1 VDDQEPDPTTL
12 RAAQA
17 STALAVVPS
26 VDGGLPVSAPRP
38 IRVALADDRGT
49 ARAGLRL
56 LLQED
61 PDIEVITG
69 TDDVSSVAHRLR
81 ANPPNV
87 LVLDVD
93 APGANTIAAI
103 SRLRRRVPETE
114 IVVLTSEREAA
125 HAAGMLAA
133 GALGIVA
140 KEAVG
145 SDLTTAV
152 RAVARGE
159 RHVSARVAGNSRP
172 TERGRHRDQLTAR
185 ETEVLRLIALGHTSV
200 EIAKA
205 LALSPRTV
213 ETHRARIHKK
223 LALASRAEL
232 VGFALRQG
240 LLRA

>member
-1 VDDQEPDPTTL
+1 VDDQEPEPTAA
-12 RAAQA
+12 RAGQA
-17 STALAVVPS
+17 GTALAVPRS
-26 VDGGLPVSAPRP
+26 LNGGLPRRAAKP
-38 IRVALADDRGT
+38 IRVALADDRGL

-56 LLQED
+56 LLQEE

-69 TDDVSSVAHRLR
+69 TDDVSSVAHRLQ
-81 ANPPNV
+81 ANPPDV

-103 SRLRRRVPETE
+103 SSLRRRVPETE

-125 HAAGMLAA
+125 HAADMMAA

-145 SDLTTAV
+145 RDLTSAV
-152 RAVARGE
+152 RAVAHGE
-159 RHVSARVAGNSRP
+159 RHVSACVAGTARP
-172 TERGRHRDQLTAR
+172 LEHGRRQDQLTTR

-223 LALASRAEL
+223 LALGSRAEL

-240 LLRA
+240 LLRT

>member
-1 VDDQEPDPTTL
+1 VDDHPTAV
-12 RAAQA
+12 RAGRGG
-17 STALAVVPS
+17 TALAVPPG
-26 VDGGLPVSAPRP
+26 VDGGLPTSAPTP
-38 IRVALADDRGT
+38 IRVALADDRGL

-56 LLQED
+56 LLQQEA
-61 PDIEVITG
+61 DIEVITG

-93 APGANTIAAI
+93 APGTNTIAAI
-103 SRLRRRVPETE
+103 SGLRRRVPETE

-133 GALGIVA
+133 GALGVVA
-140 KEAVG
+140 KEAVD

-159 RHVSARVAGNSRP
+159 RHVSACVAGNSRP
-172 TERGRHRDQLTAR
+172 LERGRRQDQLTPR

-205 LALSPRTV
+205 LGLSPRTV

-240 LLRA
+240 LLRT